1 MEGCHLC
8 AGELTEAIKPED
20 CYWDLAD
27 GKVLEIALQ
36 KQNTMQ
42 WWKGVLK
49 TDPEI
54 CTQKVILLD
63 SCTLL
68 STFVSISPALL
79 APINLLLLSQIG
91 WHNGKARIPQG
102 SVHIV
107 TGLEHTPDHS

>member
-1 MEGCHLC
+1 MPLASQTLTQRWRGPF

-54 CTQKVILLD
+54 CTQKVSLPG
-63 SCTLL
+63 SRNMM
-68 STFVSISPALL
+68 STSIFVTPAPE
-79 APINLLLLSQIG
+79 AP
-91 WHNGKARIPQG
+91 
-102 SVHIV
+102 
-107 TGLEHTPDHS
+107 

>member
-1 MEGCHLC
+1 MGWCRLC

-36 KQNTMQ
+36 KLNTMQ

-63 SCTLL
+63 SCTLMT
-68 STFVSISPALL
+68 SSIPISPALS
-79 APINLLLLSQIG
+79 AP
-91 WHNGKARIPQG
+91 K
-102 SVHIV
+102 
-107 TGLEHTPDHS
+107 